1 MTAKKL
7 NLLTK
12 INAVYEIIKIDPDTV
27 WPSVS
32 PQSTRPNDIYYRTV
46 LGCECE
52 CQLILNYFS
61 CGKRKFDMYIL
72 LNFFIIHSLYKLEN
86 HLLIK
91 IIFNNNFQFSVI
103 FFKVDDVDRGI
114 NEYLNIIINLP
125 LLNLM

>member
-1 MTAKKL
+1 
-7 NLLTK
+7 
-12 INAVYEIIKIDPDTV
+12 
-27 WPSVS
+27 
-32 PQSTRPNDIYYRTV
+32 
-46 LGCECE
+46 
-52 CQLILNYFS
+52 
-61 CGKRKFDMYIL
+61 MYIL

>member
-1 MTAKKL
+1 
-7 NLLTK
+7 
-12 INAVYEIIKIDPDTV
+12 
-27 WPSVS
+27 
-32 PQSTRPNDIYYRTV
+32 
-46 LGCECE
+46 
-52 CQLILNYFS
+52 
-61 CGKRKFDMYIL
+61 MYIL

-91 IIFNNNFQFSVI
+91 IIFNNNLQFSVI